1 MRLPSVLSIAGSDSS
16 GGAGIQADIKTA
28 LANGVYAMTAV
39 TALTAQNTTG
49 VRAVHEAPPEF
60 LAAEI
65 DAVFD
70 DIPPDAVK
78 IGMVASVPLIRTIA
92 ERLSTHGAKHIV
104 VDPVIVATSGSRLLA
119 EDAADA
125 LASELF
131 PMAEI
136 VTPNLPELFVLDR
149 LAGGNPKDAED
160 YVSMD
165 ARIEA
170 AKRISSRFGCPVL
183 AKGGHAAKNADDLL
197 VTQSGVEVFPGERV
211 VTSNTHGTGCTLSTA
226 VASNLA
232 KGMTLS
238 DAVRRAKTYVT
249 GALSAGLDLGQGS
262 GPLHH
267 GFALESEFS
276 APALERT
283 DHA

>member
-49 VRAVHEAPPEF
+49 VLSVHEAPPEF

-78 IGMVASVPLIRTIA
+78 IGMVASAPLIRTIA
-92 ERLSTHGAKHIV
+92 ERLSAHGAKHIV
-104 VDPVIVATSGSRLLA
+104 VDPVIVATSGAQLLA
-119 EDAADA
+119 EDAAGA
-125 LASELF
+125 LATALF
-131 PMAEI
+131 PMAEL
-136 VTPNLPELFVLDR
+136 VTPNLPELFALDL
-149 LAGGNPKDAED
+149 LAGGHPKSVEIYDA
-160 YVSMD
+160 MD
-165 ARIEA
+165 ARVEA
-170 AKRISSRFGCPVL
+170 ARRILARFGCPVL
-183 AKGGHAAKNADDLL
+183 AKGGHAAERSDDLL
-197 VTQSGVEVFPGERV
+197 VTQEGVEIFSGDRV
-211 VTSNTHGTGCTLSTA
+211 ATSNTHGTGCTLSTA

-232 KGMTLS
+232 KGMSLS
-238 DAVRRAKTYVT
+238 DAVRRAKAYVT
-249 GALSAGLDLGQGS
+249 GALSAGLDLGRGS

-276 APALERT
+276 TAAT
-283 DHA
+283 NDA

>member
-49 VRAVHEAPPEF
+49 VRGICEVSPDF
-60 LAAEI
+60 LALEI

-78 IGMVASVPLIRTIA
+78 IGMVSSAALIRTIA
-92 ERLSTHGAKHIV
+92 ARLAFHGAAHIV
-104 VDPVIVATSGSRLLA
+104 VDPVMVATSGARLLA
-119 EDAADA
+119 EEAEEA
-125 LASELF
+125 LATELF
-131 PMAEI
+131 PLAEVI
-136 VTPNLPELFVLDR
+136 TPNLPELFVLHR
-149 LAGGNPKDAED
+149 LAGGHPEGPESYDAAD
-160 YVSMD
+160 V
-165 ARIEA
+165 RIEA
-170 AKRISSRFGCPVL
+170 AKQILDRLGCPVL
-183 AKGGHAAKNADDLL
+183 AKGGHAAGRSDDIL
-197 VTQSGVEVFPGERV
+197 VTREGVEIFKGEHI
-211 VTSNTHGTGCTLSTA
+211 TTANTHGTGCTLSTA
-226 VASNLA
+226 IASNLA

-238 DAVRRAKTYVT
+238 KAVERAKAYVS
-249 GALSAGLDLGQGS
+249 GALAAGLELGKGS

-276 APALERT
+276 APGPWNA
-283 DHA
+283 